1 MEAVEVETK
10 MQKRIAA
17 AAAAE
22 NVVVDI
28 EEDFGIAVAAVVFV
42 IDLRQKL
49 ASWMS
54 SHRLW
59 LLGRICWR
67 SFGIR
72 SHRRRRRFDDVLDV
86 VSGWHFDCHH
96 FVDFVPDIVHH
107 ADYDNTGYCL

>member
-10 MQKRIAA
+10 MQKRIA

-42 IDLRQKL
+42 IGLRQKL

-54 SHRLW
+54 SHR
-59 LLGRICWR
+59 
-67 SFGIR
+67 
-72 SHRRRRRFDDVLDV
+72 
-86 VSGWHFDCHH
+86 
-96 FVDFVPDIVHH
+96 P
-107 ADYDNTGYCL
+107 